1 MNKEK
6 ELKEYI
12 EKCIQNYVW
21 KILTGQKLTI
31 EEIGGYSGVGIKNR
45 RW

>member
-6 ELKEYI
+6 ESKEHI
-12 EKCIQNYVW
+12 EKRIQNYVW

-31 EEIGGYSGVGIKNR
+31 EGIGGYSGGGIKNR
-45 RW
+45 RR